1 MWPIGASRRVARSSD
16 PRGMSTRSFAENIS
30 ERIVQLRGRRV
41 LLDSALAEVYG
52 VTTRRLNE
60 QVRRNLARFP
70 GDFLF
75 ELTRD
80 EAANLKSHFA
90 TSRWGGRRKLPL
102 AFTEH
107 GAIMAATILSSP
119 RAVQMTVY
127 VVRAFITFRET
138 LASNEQLEQ
147 KLRDLERSLIALN
160 LTTHRRFREV
170 YDAIR
175 ALQAEPAPKQRPIGF
190 TADRE

>member
-1 MWPIGASRRVARSSD
+1 MP
-16 PRGMSTRSFAENIS
+16 TRSLAESIS
-30 ERIVQLRGRRV
+30 ERIFQLRGRRV

-60 QVRRNLARFP
+60 QVRRNRARFP
-70 GDFLF
+70 ADFL
-75 ELTRD
+75 LDVTRD
-80 EAANLKSHFA
+80 EVTNLKSHFA

-107 GAIMAATILSSP
+107 GAIMVATILSSP

-127 VVRAFITFRET
+127 VVRAFIRFREA
-138 LASNEQLEQ
+138 LASNEQLER
-147 KLRDLERSLIALN
+147 KLRDLERSLIASN

-170 YDAIR
+170 YAAIR
-175 ALQAEPAPKQRPIGF
+175 ALQAEPTPKRRPIGF
-190 TADRE
+190 TGDLD

>member
-1 MWPIGASRRVARSSD
+1 MATHSLAESISARIFLLRR
-16 PRGMSTRSFAENIS
+16 
-30 ERIVQLRGRRV
+30 RRV
-41 LLDSALAEVYG
+41 LVDSALAEIYG

-60 QVRRNLARFP
+60 QVRRNRTRFP
-70 GDFLF
+70 EDFLF
-75 ELTRD
+75 ELTGD
-80 EAANLKSHFA
+80 EVTNLKSHFA

-127 VVRAFITFRET
+127 VVRAFVTFRQA
-138 LASNEQLEQ
+138 LASNEQLEH

-175 ALQAEPAPKQRPIGF
+175 ALQAEPTPKRRPIGF
-190 TADRE
+190 TTDRE